1 MHTVHLV
8 ENTHPTTVRRLS
20 GSPVDGKERTI
31 IEYRRTLTA
40 ERAQAIISTSFTQFR
55 GMPVAFLGE
64 GWDFQVFE
72 VDTDWLFRFP
82 KREESAARLTK
93 EYQLLADLKGRVSLP
108 VPDYQYFRESHEG
121 SSWPFAGYKKIPG
134 TPADVAE
141 AVDWPSAARQLGLF
155 LAELHAYPV
164 GRAEEAGVPDERDRL
179 AQWRDE
185 SLTKLDGVIELPV
198 DRRDLSSYLESDVPG
213 RFDDTPRLVHNDL
226 WAEHIL
232 IDPHTCS
239 VSGIIDWGDAAIGD
253 PAVDLAGVYTQYGE
267 QGLRD
272 ILTHYTGTLDPDVIC
287 RARYLATCLAI
298 HNIRLGQDLG
308 RALWIRAGQRA
319 LRGAF
324 AT

>member
-1 MHTVHLV
+1 VAV
-8 ENTHPTTVRRLS
+8 EPPPHGP
-20 GSPVDGKERTI
+20 KERAI
-31 IEYRRTLTA
+31 NQHRGALTVG
-40 ERAQAIISTSFTQFR
+40 RAREIISTSFAQFR
-55 GMPVAFLGE
+55 GKHVAFLDE

-72 VDTDWLFRFP
+72 VDAKWLFRFP

-93 EYQLLADLKGRVSLP
+93 EYQLLSDLKAWVSLP
-108 VPDYQYFRESHEG
+108 VPDFQYFRQPHGG
-121 SSWPFAGYKKIPG
+121 SGWLLAGYKKIPG

-141 AVDWPSAARQLGLF
+141 AVDWPTVARQLGLF

-164 GRAEEAGVPDERDRL
+164 DRAERAGVPEGEDCL

-185 SLTKLDGVIELPV
+185 SLTRLDGVAGLPI
-198 DRRDLSSYLESDVPG
+198 DRHDLSSYLKNDLPG
-213 RFDDTPRLVHNDL
+213 PYCSTRRLVHSDL

-253 PAVDLAGVYTQYGE
+253 PAVDLAGVYAWRGE
-267 QGLRD
+267 SGLREV
-272 ILTHYTGTLDPDVIC
+272 LPHYSGTLEPDIIG

-298 HNIRLGQDLG
+298 RNLNLGQDLG
-308 RALWIRAGQRA
+308 RAQWISAGQKA
-319 LRGAF
+319 LRWAF